1 MKKNKKIDYE
11 KQFTVL
17 SQKTVGLIK
26 SVDYDLTKIRDELN
40 TNNQIQDKW
49 VNQDRAKWESTY
61 RDYRH
66 ILKRNFKITD
76 MFCVQ
81 VADNKILRARNE
93 FILKELKNYVPEH
106 HLFQDSDAS
115 QHSEEDNVEE
125 DTDRQDQLEF
135 DFSKSCFDDTKH

>member
-1 MKKNKKIDYE
+1 MKKNKKVNY
-11 KQFTVL
+11 KLQFLNLNKEIYKRLNTM
-17 SQKTVGLIK
+17 
-26 SVDYDLTKIRDELN
+26 DAYLN
-40 TNNQIQDKW
+40 TNALVQDKW
-49 VNQDRAKWESTY
+49 IHQDKAKWESVY

-106 HLFQDSDAS
+106 HLFQDSDVD
-115 QHSEEDNVEE
+115 QDKEEDNVEE
-125 DTDRQDQLEF
+125 DTERQNQLEF
-135 DFSKSCFDDTKH
+135 DFSRPCFDDTKH

>member
-1 MKKNKKIDYE
+1 MKKNKKVDYK
-11 KQFTVL
+11 KQFIVL
-17 SQKTVGLIK
+17 SQKTAVLIK
-26 SVDYDLTKIRDELN
+26 SVDEDLVKIHENLN
-40 TNNQIQDKW
+40 TNNNIQDRW
-49 VNQDRAKWESTY
+49 VSQDKAKWESVY

-106 HLFQDSDAS
+106 HLFQDSDAD
-115 QHSEEDNVEE
+115 QDKEEDNVEE
-125 DTDRQDQLEF
+125 DTERQNQLEF
-135 DFSKSCFDDTKH
+135 DFSRPCFDDTKH

>member
-1 MKKNKKIDYE
+1 MKKNKKVNY
-11 KQFTVL
+11 KLQFINL
-17 SQKTVGLIK
+17 NKEIYK
-26 SVDYDLTKIRDELN
+26 RLN
-40 TNNQIQDKW
+40 TINANLSTNVLVQDKW
-49 VNQDRAKWESTY
+49 IYQDKAKWESVY

-106 HLFQDSDAS
+106 HLFQDSDAD
-115 QHSEEDNVEE
+115 QDKEEDNVEE
-125 DTDRQDQLEF
+125 DTERQNQLEF
-135 DFSKSCFDDTKH
+135 DFSRPCFDDTKH